1 MGIYLGNAG
10 AIRLRRMFGYKI
22 TETVKSAGVNTTT
35 NTLDLSNPVTA
46 FVTGDKVTLSRSSG
60 NLDFIVG
67 ASGTETYFVH
77 VNTLQGLRFH
87 TSWANSLANSDAT
100 AKTLQ
105 APTGSYDITL
115 EKVDQNEKT
124 LGQISS
130 FEISTSRD
138 TEQVASLSESFTR
151 NVPTLISGSG
161 SMECFW
167 NYDSSIS
174 QEEQANFFHNL
185 ILSQD
190 MQSEFT
196 AALVIKSS
204 DAAAVDG
211 EYANDDRE
219 FFYLINALVTNVAI
233 SFEAADVVRSQ
244 INFVTTGEI
253 KLLFGNVFNLLQ
265 ENASKI
271 ELEQGGLLQGG
282 YA

>member
-10 AIRLRRMFGYKI
+10 AIRLRRMFGYKVTENI
-22 TETVKSAGVNTTT
+22 TTSKVNTTT
-35 NTLDLSNPVTA
+35 NTLDLSSPETA
-46 FVTGDKVTLSRSSG
+46 FVTGDKVTLTRDSG

-67 ASGTETYFVH
+67 ASGTETYYVH
-77 VNTLQGLRFH
+77 VNTLQGLRFF
-87 TSWANSLANSDAT
+87 TSWADALT
-100 AKTLQ
+100 NADADAQTLQ
-105 APTGSYDITL
+105 APTGTYEITL
-115 EKVDQNEKT
+115 EKVDQNEKA

-130 FEISTSRD
+130 FEVSTSRD

-151 NVPTLISGSG
+151 NVSTLISGSG
-161 SMECFW
+161 NITCFW
-167 NYDSSIS
+167 NYDSSVS
-174 QEEQANFFHNL
+174 LEEQANFFHNL

-190 MQSEFT
+190 VQSEFT
-196 AALVIKSS
+196 AALIIKSS

-211 EYANDDRE
+211 EYVSDDRE
-219 FFYLINALVTNVAI
+219 FFYLVNALVTNVAL
-233 SFEAADVVRSQ
+233 SFEATDVVRSQ
-244 INFVTTGEI
+244 IDFVTTGEI

>member
-10 AIRLRRMFGYKI
+10 AIRLRRMFGYKVTENI
-22 TETVKSAGVNTTT
+22 TTSKVNTTT
-35 NTLDLSNPVTA
+35 NTLDLSSPETA
-46 FVTGDKVTLSRSSG
+46 FVTGDKVTLTRDSG

-67 ASGTETYFVH
+67 ASGTETYYVH
-77 VNTLQGLRFH
+77 VNTLQGLRFF
-87 TSWANSLANSDAT
+87 TSWADALT
-100 AKTLQ
+100 NADADVQTLQ
-105 APTGSYDITL
+105 APTGTYEITL
-115 EKVDQNEKT
+115 EKVDQNEKA

-130 FEISTSRD
+130 FEVSTSRD

-151 NVPTLISGSG
+151 NVSTLISGSG
-161 SMECFW
+161 SIECFW
-167 NYDSSIS
+167 NYDSSVS
-174 QEEQANFFHNL
+174 LEEQANFFHNL

-190 MQSEFT
+190 VQSEFT
-196 AALVIKSS
+196 AALIIKSS

-211 EYANDDRE
+211 EYVSDDRE
-219 FFYLINALVTNVAI
+219 FFYLVNALVTNVAL
-233 SFEAADVVRSQ
+233 SFEAADVVRSR
-244 INFVTTGEI
+244 IDFVTTGEI

>member
-10 AIRLRRMFGYKI
+10 AIRLRRMFGYKVTENI
-22 TETVKSAGVNTTT
+22 TTSKVNTTT
-35 NTLDLSNPVTA
+35 NTLDLSSPETA
-46 FVTGDKVTLSRSSG
+46 FVTGDKVTLNRDSG

-67 ASGTETYFVH
+67 ASGTETYYVH
-77 VNTLQGLRFH
+77 VNTLQGLRFF
-87 TSWANSLANSDAT
+87 TSWADALT
-100 AKTLQ
+100 NADADAQTLQ
-105 APTGSYDITL
+105 APTGTYEITL
-115 EKVDQNEKT
+115 EKVDQNEKA

-130 FEISTSRD
+130 FEVSTSRD

-151 NVPTLISGSG
+151 NVSTLISGSG
-161 SMECFW
+161 NITCFW
-167 NYDSSIS
+167 NYDSSVS
-174 QEEQANFFHNL
+174 LEEQANFFHNL

-190 MQSEFT
+190 VQSEFT
-196 AALVIKSS
+196 AALIIKSS

-211 EYANDDRE
+211 EYVSDDRE
-219 FFYLINALVTNVAI
+219 FFYLVNALVTNVAL
-233 SFEAADVVRSQ
+233 SFEAVDVVRSR
-244 INFVTTGEI
+244 IDFVTTGEI

>member
-10 AIRLRRMFGYKI
+10 AIRLRRMFGYKVTENI
-22 TETVKSAGVNTTT
+22 TTSKVNTTT
-35 NTLDLSNPVTA
+35 NTLDLSSPETA
-46 FVTGDKVTLSRSSG
+46 FVTGDKVTLTRDSG

-67 ASGTETYFVH
+67 ASGTETYYVH
-77 VNTLQGLRFH
+77 VNTLQGLRFF
-87 TSWANSLANSDAT
+87 TSWADALT
-100 AKTLQ
+100 NADADAQTLQ
-105 APTGSYDITL
+105 APTGTYEITL
-115 EKVDQNEKT
+115 EKVDQNEKA

-130 FEISTSRD
+130 FEVSTSRD

-151 NVPTLISGSG
+151 NVSTLISGSG
-161 SMECFW
+161 NVTCFW
-167 NYDSSIS
+167 NYDSSVS
-174 QEEQANFFHNL
+174 LEEQANFFHNL

-190 MQSEFT
+190 VQSEFT
-196 AALVIKSS
+196 AALIIKSS

-211 EYANDDRE
+211 EYVSDDRE
-219 FFYLINALVTNVAI
+219 FFYLVNALVTNVAL

-244 INFVTTGEI
+244 IDFVTTGEI

>member
-10 AIRLRRMFGYKI
+10 AIRLRRMFGYKVTENI
-22 TETVKSAGVNTTT
+22 TTSKVNTTT
-35 NTLDLSNPVTA
+35 NTLDLSSPETA
-46 FVTGDKVTLSRSSG
+46 FVTGDKVTLTRDSG

-67 ASGTETYFVH
+67 ASGTETYYVH
-77 VNTLQGLRFH
+77 VNTLQGLRFF
-87 TSWANSLANSDAT
+87 TSWADALT
-100 AKTLQ
+100 NADADAQTLQ
-105 APTGSYDITL
+105 APTGTYEITL
-115 EKVDQNEKT
+115 EKVDQNEKA

-130 FEISTSRD
+130 FEVSTSRD

-151 NVPTLISGSG
+151 NVSTLISGSG
-161 SMECFW
+161 SITCFW
-167 NYDSSIS
+167 NYDSSVS
-174 QEEQANFFHNL
+174 LEEQANFFHNL

-190 MQSEFT
+190 VQSEFT
-196 AALVIKSS
+196 AALIIKSS

-211 EYANDDRE
+211 EYVSDDRE
-219 FFYLINALVTNVAI
+219 FFYLVNALVTNVAV
-233 SFEAADVVRSQ
+233 SFEAADVVRSR
-244 INFVTTGEI
+244 IDFVTTGEI

>member
-10 AIRLRRMFGYKI
+10 AIRLRRMFGYKVTENI
-22 TETVKSAGVNTTT
+22 TTSKVNTTT
-35 NTLDLSNPVTA
+35 NTLDLSSPETA
-46 FVTGDKVTLSRSSG
+46 FVTGDKVTLNRDSG

-67 ASGTETYFVH
+67 ASGTETYYVH
-77 VNTLQGLRFH
+77 VNTLQGLRFF
-87 TSWANSLANSDAT
+87 TSWADALT
-100 AKTLQ
+100 NADADAQTLQ
-105 APTGSYDITL
+105 APTGTYEITL
-115 EKVDQNEKT
+115 EKIDQNEKA

-130 FEISTSRD
+130 FEVSTSRD

-151 NVPTLISGSG
+151 NVSTLISGSG
-161 SMECFW
+161 NITCFW
-167 NYDSSIS
+167 NYDSSVS
-174 QEEQANFFHNL
+174 LEEQANFFHNL

-190 MQSEFT
+190 VQSEFT
-196 AALVIKSS
+196 AALIIKSS

-211 EYANDDRE
+211 EYVSDDRE
-219 FFYLINALVTNVAI
+219 FFYLVNALVTNVAL
-233 SFEAADVVRSQ
+233 SFEATDVVRSQ
-244 INFVTTGEI
+244 IDFVTTGEI

>member
-10 AIRLRRMFGYKI
+10 AIRLRRMFGYKVTENI
-22 TETVKSAGVNTTT
+22 TTSKVNTTT
-35 NTLDLSNPVTA
+35 NTLDLSSPETA
-46 FVTGDKVTLSRSSG
+46 FVTGDKVTLTRDSG

-67 ASGTETYFVH
+67 ASGTETYYVH
-77 VNTLQGLRFH
+77 VNTLQGLRFF
-87 TSWANSLANSDAT
+87 TSWADALT
-100 AKTLQ
+100 NADADAQTLQ
-105 APTGSYDITL
+105 APTGTYEITL
-115 EKVDQNEKT
+115 EKIDQNEKA

-130 FEISTSRD
+130 FEVSTSRD

-151 NVPTLISGSG
+151 NVSTLISGSG
-161 SMECFW
+161 NITCFW
-167 NYDSSIS
+167 NYDSSVS
-174 QEEQANFFHNL
+174 LEEQANFFHNL

-190 MQSEFT
+190 VQSEFT
-196 AALVIKSS
+196 AALIIKSS

-211 EYANDDRE
+211 EYINDDRE
-219 FFYLINALVTNVAI
+219 FFYLVNALVTNVAL

-244 INFVTTGEI
+244 IDFVTTGEI

>member
-10 AIRLRRMFGYKI
+10 AIRLRRMFGYKVTENI
-22 TETVKSAGVNTTT
+22 TTIKVNTTT
-35 NTLDLSNPVTA
+35 NTLDLSSPETA
-46 FVTGDKVTLSRSSG
+46 FVTGDKVTLNRDSG

-67 ASGTETYFVH
+67 ASGTETYYVH
-77 VNTLQGLRFH
+77 VNTLQGLRFF
-87 TSWANSLANSDAT
+87 TSWADALT
-100 AKTLQ
+100 NADADAQTLQ
-105 APTGSYDITL
+105 APTGTYEITL
-115 EKVDQNEKT
+115 EKVDQNEKA

-130 FEISTSRD
+130 FEVSTSRD

-151 NVPTLISGSG
+151 NVSTLISGSG
-161 SMECFW
+161 NITCFW
-167 NYDSSIS
+167 NYDSSVS
-174 QEEQANFFHNL
+174 LEEQANFFHNL

-190 MQSEFT
+190 VQSEFT
-196 AALVIKSS
+196 AALIIKSS

-211 EYANDDRE
+211 EYVSDDRE
-219 FFYLINALVTNVAI
+219 FFYLVNALVTNVAV
-233 SFEAADVVRSQ
+233 SFEAADVVRSR
-244 INFVTTGEI
+244 IDFVTTGEI

>member
-10 AIRLRRMFGYKI
+10 AIRLRRMFGYKVTENI
-22 TETVKSAGVNTTT
+22 TTIKVNTTT
-35 NTLDLSNPVTA
+35 NTLDLSSPETA
-46 FVTGDKVTLSRSSG
+46 FVTGDKVTLNRDSG

-67 ASGTETYFVH
+67 ASGTETYYVH
-77 VNTLQGLRFH
+77 VNTLQGLRFF
-87 TSWANSLANSDAT
+87 TSWADALT
-100 AKTLQ
+100 NADADAQTLQ
-105 APTGSYDITL
+105 APTGTYEITL
-115 EKVDQNEKT
+115 EKVDQNEKA

-130 FEISTSRD
+130 FEVSTSRD

-151 NVPTLISGSG
+151 NVSTLISGSG
-161 SMECFW
+161 NITCFW
-167 NYDSSIS
+167 NYDSSVS
-174 QEEQANFFHNL
+174 LEEQANFFHNL

-190 MQSEFT
+190 VQSEFT
-196 AALVIKSS
+196 AALIIKSS

-211 EYANDDRE
+211 EYVSDDRE
-219 FFYLINALVTNVAI
+219 FFYLVNALVTNVAV

-244 INFVTTGEI
+244 IDFVTTGEI